1 MESRDAHFATSSV
14 ARLVDR
20 GDSRQCGMVRVVKG
34 GVWKNTED
42 EILKAAVSKYGMN
55 QWARISSLLVR
66 KTPKQCK
73 ARWYEWLDPSIKK
86 IEWSREED
94 EKLLHMAKL
103 MPTQWRTIAPI
114 VGRTATQCLERYQ
127 QLLDD
132 ADAHESGL
140 GLAGPG
146 VEAAPSAD
154 QVLKLRPGE
163 IDPDP
168 ESRPAKPDPVDMDED
183 EKEMLSEARARLA
196 NTEGKKAKRKA
207 RERALDEARRL
218 STLQKRREL
227 RAAGIVGK
235 GRDKAK
241 GIDYNAEI
249 PFEKQPLPGFYDT
262 SAEAAKTY
270 EEPMR
275 RTLLQ
280 MEPGPQPTDE
290 EAKRKRDKAMNKP
303 SRHEEALR
311 RMQEAD
317 KVSKRRKLMLPH
329 AQVSEADMEQII
341 KLGHA
346 GEEARALVEH
356 GESAT
361 EGLLGT
367 YTPIERPAPDA
378 TPARAPV
385 ADALVR
391 EARELHARTVTQTP
405 LLGDENVPMPSTAR
419 PSEPASTPAATP
431 YRDALGLNDGSA
443 TPRDAKM
450 QARIAKR
457 QLAARLAALP
467 APKNDFDI
475 VVDEPPVPEPIV
487 HDDVEE
493 DAAVRDA
500 RLAQEAAEE
509 RERAWAR
516 RTQVVQRALPRPV
529 DVNPHQLEVLLAS
542 LRASDDEAQRLV
554 DHEVVQLMAQDARV
568 FPLPGSRNVGGQ
580 TSALW
585 PVPDTYLAQARA
597 LVEAETLHATEPSEP
612 VDMPEAW
619 APDGTRV
626 FRDTLSREAYI
637 QGAQQRLEVLRTK
650 MNDAATQ
657 ALKSE
662 KLLSKLLGGYQAR
675 SRRLGGQVTEA
686 AAKHADMSVR
696 ISALERLAS
705 SEPAAGQERL
715 ERIAADV
722 ARLSAIER
730 MAQGEHKELQEQRA
744 AAQEAW
750 DEIQTELDMRRAEAA
765 LLA

>member
-1 MESRDAHFATSSV
+1 
-14 ARLVDR
+14 
-20 GDSRQCGMVRVVKG
+20 
-34 GVWKNTED
+34 
-42 EILKAAVSKYGMN
+42 MN

-146 VEAAPSAD
+146 AEAGPSAD

-378 TPARAPV
+378 TPARVPV

-431 YRDALGLNDGSA
+431 YRDALGLNDAGA

-568 FPLPGSRNVGGQ
+568 FPLPGSRHVGGQ

-626 FRDTLSREAYI
+626 FRETLSREAYI
-637 QGAQQRLEVLRTK
+637 QGAQQRLGVLRAK

-686 AAKHADMSVR
+686 AAKHVDMCVR

>member
-1 MESRDAHFATSSV
+1 
-14 ARLVDR
+14 
-20 GDSRQCGMVRVVKG
+20 
-34 GVWKNTED
+34 
-42 EILKAAVSKYGMN
+42 MN

-146 VEAAPSAD
+146 AEAAPSAD

-568 FPLPGSRNVGGQ
+568 FPLPGSRHVGGQ

-626 FRDTLSREAYI
+626 FRETLSREAYI
-637 QGAQQRLEVLRTK
+637 QGAQQRLGVLRAK

-686 AAKHADMSVR
+686 AAKHVDMCVR

>member
-1 MESRDAHFATSSV
+1 
-14 ARLVDR
+14 
-20 GDSRQCGMVRVVKG
+20 
-34 GVWKNTED
+34 
-42 EILKAAVSKYGMN
+42 MN

-146 VEAAPSAD
+146 AEAAPSAD

-235 GRDKAK
+235 GLDKAK

-367 YTPIERPAPDA
+367 YTPMERPAPDA
-378 TPARAPV
+378 TPARVPV

>member
-1 MESRDAHFATSSV
+1 
-14 ARLVDR
+14 
-20 GDSRQCGMVRVVKG
+20 
-34 GVWKNTED
+34 
-42 EILKAAVSKYGMN
+42 MN

-146 VEAAPSAD
+146 AEAAPSAD

-378 TPARAPV
+378 TPARVPV

-568 FPLPGSRNVGGQ
+568 FPLPGSRHVGGQ

-626 FRDTLSREAYI
+626 FRETLSREAYI

>member
-1 MESRDAHFATSSV
+1 MLTTSHV
-14 ARLVDR
+14 APPSPAWRLT
-20 GDSRQCGMVRVVKG
+20 MVRVVKG

-132 ADAHESGL
+132 ADAHDSEL

-146 VEAAPSAD
+146 AEAGPSAD
-154 QVLKLRPGE
+154 QVLRLRPGE

-227 RAAGIVGK
+227 RAAGILGK
-235 GRDKAK
+235 SKDKVA

-262 SAEAAKTY
+262 TEEAAKTY

-280 MEPGPQPTDE
+280 MEPGPQQTDE
-290 EAKRKRDKAMNKP
+290 EAKRKRDRALNKP
-303 SRHEEALR
+303 SRHEDALR
-311 RMQEAD
+311 RMREAD
-317 KVSKRRKLMLPH
+317 KVTKRRRLALPE

-346 GEEARALVEH
+346 GEEARALVEN
-356 GESAT
+356 GEAST
-361 EGLLGT
+361 EGLLGN
-367 YTPIERPAPDA
+367 YTPMERPSVEA
-378 TPARAPV
+378 TPRAD

-405 LLGDENVPMPSTAR
+405 LLGDENKPVHAAKTEMP
-419 PSEPASTPAATP
+419 PPPAPVSATP
-431 YRDALGLNDGSA
+431 FRDTLGLNEPM
-443 TPRDAKM
+443 TPRDTKA
-450 QARIAKR
+450 QARLAKR
-457 QLAARLAALP
+457 QLVERLAALP
-467 APKNDFDI
+467 TPKNDFDI
-475 VVDEPPVPEPIV
+475 VVDAPEQV
-487 HDDVEE
+487 EATAADVVE
-493 DAAVRDA
+493 DTAVRDA
-500 RLAQEAAEE
+500 RMAELAAEAYE
-509 RERAWAR
+509 QELAR
-516 RTQVVQRALPRPV
+516 RTQVVQRGLPRPV
-529 DVNPHQLEVLLAS
+529 DVDAQRLAAVLAT
-542 LRASDDEAQRLV
+542 LRTDDEPAQRLV
-554 DHEVVQLMAQDARV
+554 DEDVAQLMAHDARV
-568 FPLPGSRNVGGQ
+568 FPLPGSRVAGGAR
-580 TSALW
+580 SAL
-585 PVPDTYLAQARA
+585 PIVDDAALNKAKA
-597 LVEAETLHATEPSEP
+597 LVEEEKDATRASPPPVPPVPSAAAGA
-612 VDMPEAW
+612 EAW
-619 APDGTRV
+619 SLAGTLV
-626 FRDTLSREAYI
+626 FRDSLTHDEFVA
-637 QGAQQRLEVLRTK
+637 GARHRLDALRTR
-650 MNDAATQ
+650 MNEMAAQ
-657 ALKSE
+657 ALKGE
-662 KLLSKLLGGYQAR
+662 KVLGKLLGGYQAR
-675 SRRLGGQVTEA
+675 SRTLAGKIANAATEHVDVSIRL
-686 AAKHADMSVR
+686 S
-696 ISALERLAS
+696 SLERLALT
-705 SEPAAGQERL
+705 EPAAGRDRL
-715 ERIAADV
+715 DALKASV
-722 ARLSAIER
+722 QRLSAMES
-730 MAQGEHKELQEQRA
+730 MAQAEYKDAVAERD
-744 AAQEAW
+744 AAQEAF
-750 DEIQTELDMRRAEAA
+750 DEVQTELDMRRAELA
-765 LLA
+765 LA

>member
-1 MESRDAHFATSSV
+1 
-14 ARLVDR
+14 
-20 GDSRQCGMVRVVKG
+20 
-34 GVWKNTED
+34 
-42 EILKAAVSKYGMN
+42 MN

-146 VEAAPSAD
+146 AEAAPSAD

-405 LLGDENVPMPSTAR
+405 LLGDENVRMPSTAR

>member
-1 MESRDAHFATSSV
+1 M
-14 ARLVDR
+14 
-20 GDSRQCGMVRVVKG
+20 
-34 GVWKNTED
+34 
-42 EILKAAVSKYGMN
+42 SKYGMN

-146 VEAAPSAD
+146 AEAGPSAD

-196 NTEGKKAKRKA
+196 NTEGKKAKRKD

>member
-1 MESRDAHFATSSV
+1 M
-14 ARLVDR
+14 
-20 GDSRQCGMVRVVKG
+20 
-34 GVWKNTED
+34 
-42 EILKAAVSKYGMN
+42 SKYGMN

-467 APKNDFDI
+467 APKNYFDI

-568 FPLPGSRNVGGQ
+568 FPLPGSRHVGGQ

-626 FRDTLSREAYI
+626 FRETLSREAYI

>member
-1 MESRDAHFATSSV
+1 
-14 ARLVDR
+14 
-20 GDSRQCGMVRVVKG
+20 
-34 GVWKNTED
+34 
-42 EILKAAVSKYGMN
+42 MN

-146 VEAAPSAD
+146 AEAGPSAD

-317 KVSKRRKLMLPH
+317 KVSKRRKLMLPQ

-378 TPARAPV
+378 TPARVPV

-405 LLGDENVPMPSTAR
+405 LLGDENVPMPSTVR

-568 FPLPGSRNVGGQ
+568 FPLPGSRHVGGQ

-626 FRDTLSREAYI
+626 FRETLSREAYI
-637 QGAQQRLEVLRTK
+637 QGAQQRLGVLRAK

-686 AAKHADMSVR
+686 AAKHVDMCVR

>member
-1 MESRDAHFATSSV
+1 M
-14 ARLVDR
+14 
-20 GDSRQCGMVRVVKG
+20 
-34 GVWKNTED
+34 
-42 EILKAAVSKYGMN
+42 SKYGMN

-146 VEAAPSAD
+146 AEAAPSAD

-405 LLGDENVPMPSTAR
+405 LLGDENVRMPSTAR

>member
-1 MESRDAHFATSSV
+1 
-14 ARLVDR
+14 
-20 GDSRQCGMVRVVKG
+20 
-34 GVWKNTED
+34 
-42 EILKAAVSKYGMN
+42 MN

-146 VEAAPSAD
+146 AEAGPSAD

-196 NTEGKKAKRKA
+196 NTEGKKAKRKD

-317 KVSKRRKLMLPH
+317 KVSKRRKLMLPQ

-367 YTPIERPAPDA
+367 YTPMERPAPDA
-378 TPARAPV
+378 TPARVPV

>member
-1 MESRDAHFATSSV
+1 
-14 ARLVDR
+14 
-20 GDSRQCGMVRVVKG
+20 
-34 GVWKNTED
+34 
-42 EILKAAVSKYGMN
+42 MN

-146 VEAAPSAD
+146 AEAAPSAD

-196 NTEGKKAKRKA
+196 NTEGKKAKRKD

-317 KVSKRRKLMLPH
+317 KVSKRRKLMLPQ

-378 TPARAPV
+378 TPARVPV

-405 LLGDENVPMPSTAR
+405 LLGDENVPMPSTVR

-431 YRDALGLNDGSA
+431 YRDALGLNDAGA

-568 FPLPGSRNVGGQ
+568 FPLPGSRHVGGQ

-626 FRDTLSREAYI
+626 FRETLSREAYI
-637 QGAQQRLEVLRTK
+637 QGAQQRLGVLRAK

>member
-1 MESRDAHFATSSV
+1 
-14 ARLVDR
+14 
-20 GDSRQCGMVRVVKG
+20 
-34 GVWKNTED
+34 
-42 EILKAAVSKYGMN
+42 MN

-146 VEAAPSAD
+146 AEAGPSAD

-500 RLAQEAAEE
+500 RLAQEASEE

>member
-1 MESRDAHFATSSV
+1 
-14 ARLVDR
+14 
-20 GDSRQCGMVRVVKG
+20 
-34 GVWKNTED
+34 
-42 EILKAAVSKYGMN
+42 MN

-146 VEAAPSAD
+146 AEAAPSAD

-378 TPARAPV
+378 TPARVPV

-686 AAKHADMSVR
+686 AAKHVDMCVR

>member
-1 MESRDAHFATSSV
+1 M
-14 ARLVDR
+14 
-20 GDSRQCGMVRVVKG
+20 
-34 GVWKNTED
+34 
-42 EILKAAVSKYGMN
+42 SKYGMN

-146 VEAAPSAD
+146 AEAGPSAD

-378 TPARAPV
+378 TPARVPV

-431 YRDALGLNDGSA
+431 YRDALGLNDAGA

-626 FRDTLSREAYI
+626 FRETLSREAYI
-637 QGAQQRLEVLRTK
+637 QGAKQRLGVLRAK

>member
-1 MESRDAHFATSSV
+1 
-14 ARLVDR
+14 
-20 GDSRQCGMVRVVKG
+20 
-34 GVWKNTED
+34 
-42 EILKAAVSKYGMN
+42 MN

-146 VEAAPSAD
+146 AEAAPSAD

-637 QGAQQRLEVLRTK
+637 QGAKQRLEVLRAK

-686 AAKHADMSVR
+686 AAKHVDMCVR

>member
-1 MESRDAHFATSSV
+1 
-14 ARLVDR
+14 
-20 GDSRQCGMVRVVKG
+20 
-34 GVWKNTED
+34 
-42 EILKAAVSKYGMN
+42 MN

-86 IEWSREED
+86 IEWSRDED

-597 LVEAETLHATEPSEP
+597 LVEAETLHAAEPSEP

-637 QGAQQRLEVLRTK
+637 QGAQQRLGVLRTK

>member
-1 MESRDAHFATSSV
+1 M
-14 ARLVDR
+14 
-20 GDSRQCGMVRVVKG
+20 
-34 GVWKNTED
+34 
-42 EILKAAVSKYGMN
+42 SKYGMN

-146 VEAAPSAD
+146 AEAAPSAD

-626 FRDTLSREAYI
+626 FRETLSREAYI
-637 QGAQQRLEVLRTK
+637 QGAQQRLGVLRAK

-686 AAKHADMSVR
+686 AAKHVDMCVR

-730 MAQGEHKELQEQRA
+730 IAQGEHKELQEQRA

>member
-1 MESRDAHFATSSV
+1 M
-14 ARLVDR
+14 
-20 GDSRQCGMVRVVKG
+20 
-34 GVWKNTED
+34 
-42 EILKAAVSKYGMN
+42 SKYGMN

-146 VEAAPSAD
+146 AEAAPSAD

-475 VVDEPPVPEPIV
+475 VVDEPPVPKPIV

-529 DVNPHQLEVLLAS
+529 YVNPHQLEVLLAS

>member
-1 MESRDAHFATSSV
+1 
-14 ARLVDR
+14 
-20 GDSRQCGMVRVVKG
+20 
-34 GVWKNTED
+34 
-42 EILKAAVSKYGMN
+42 MN

-146 VEAAPSAD
+146 AEAGPSAD

-367 YTPIERPAPDA
+367 YTPMERPAPDA
-378 TPARAPV
+378 TPARVPV

-405 LLGDENVPMPSTAR
+405 LLGDENVPMPSTVR

-431 YRDALGLNDGSA
+431 YRDALGLNDAGA

-568 FPLPGSRNVGGQ
+568 FPLPGSRHVGGQ

-626 FRDTLSREAYI
+626 FRETLSREAYI
-637 QGAQQRLEVLRTK
+637 QGAKQRLEVLRAK

-705 SEPAAGQERL
+705 TEPAAGQERL

>member
-1 MESRDAHFATSSV
+1 M
-14 ARLVDR
+14 
-20 GDSRQCGMVRVVKG
+20 
-34 GVWKNTED
+34 
-42 EILKAAVSKYGMN
+42 SKYGMN

-146 VEAAPSAD
+146 AEAGPSAD

-317 KVSKRRKLMLPH
+317 KVSKRRKLMLPQ

-378 TPARAPV
+378 TPARVPV

-405 LLGDENVPMPSTAR
+405 LLGDENVPMPSTVR

-568 FPLPGSRNVGGQ
+568 FPLPGSRHVGGQ

-626 FRDTLSREAYI
+626 FRETLSREAYI
-637 QGAQQRLEVLRTK
+637 QGAQQRLGVLRAK

-686 AAKHADMSVR
+686 AAKHVDMCVR

>member
-1 MESRDAHFATSSV
+1 
-14 ARLVDR
+14 
-20 GDSRQCGMVRVVKG
+20 
-34 GVWKNTED
+34 
-42 EILKAAVSKYGMN
+42 MN

-146 VEAAPSAD
+146 AEAAPSAD

-597 LVEAETLHATEPSEP
+597 LVEAETLHAAEPSEP

>member
-1 MESRDAHFATSSV
+1 
-14 ARLVDR
+14 
-20 GDSRQCGMVRVVKG
+20 
-34 GVWKNTED
+34 
-42 EILKAAVSKYGMN
+42 MN

-146 VEAAPSAD
+146 AEAAPSAD

-378 TPARAPV
+378 TPARVPV

-405 LLGDENVPMPSTAR
+405 LLGDENVPMPSTVR

>member
-1 MESRDAHFATSSV
+1 
-14 ARLVDR
+14 
-20 GDSRQCGMVRVVKG
+20 
-34 GVWKNTED
+34 
-42 EILKAAVSKYGMN
+42 MN

-146 VEAAPSAD
+146 AEAAPSAD

-317 KVSKRRKLMLPH
+317 KVSKRRKLMLPQ

-378 TPARAPV
+378 TPARVPV

-405 LLGDENVPMPSTAR
+405 LLGDENVPMPSTVR

-597 LVEAETLHATEPSEP
+597 LVEAETLHAAEPSEP

>member
-1 MESRDAHFATSSV
+1 M
-14 ARLVDR
+14 
-20 GDSRQCGMVRVVKG
+20 
-34 GVWKNTED
+34 
-42 EILKAAVSKYGMN
+42 SKYGMN

-146 VEAAPSAD
+146 AEAAPSAD

-329 AQVSEADMEQII
+329 AQVSEADMEQIV

-367 YTPIERPAPDA
+367 YTPMERPAPDA
-378 TPARAPV
+378 TPARVPV

-516 RTQVVQRALPRPV
+516 RTQVVQRALPRPL

-568 FPLPGSRNVGGQ
+568 FPLPGSRHVGGQ

>member
-1 MESRDAHFATSSV
+1 
-14 ARLVDR
+14 
-20 GDSRQCGMVRVVKG
+20 
-34 GVWKNTED
+34 
-42 EILKAAVSKYGMN
+42 MN

-146 VEAAPSAD
+146 AEAGPSAD

-196 NTEGKKAKRKA
+196 NTEGKKAKRKD

-317 KVSKRRKLMLPH
+317 KVSKRRKLMLPQ

-378 TPARAPV
+378 TPARVPV

-405 LLGDENVPMPSTAR
+405 LLGDENVPMPSTVR

-431 YRDALGLNDGSA
+431 YRDALGLNDAGA

-568 FPLPGSRNVGGQ
+568 FPLPGSRHVGGQ

-626 FRDTLSREAYI
+626 FRETLSREAYI
-637 QGAQQRLEVLRTK
+637 QGAKQRLEVLRAK

>member
-1 MESRDAHFATSSV
+1 
-14 ARLVDR
+14 
-20 GDSRQCGMVRVVKG
+20 
-34 GVWKNTED
+34 
-42 EILKAAVSKYGMN
+42 MN

-146 VEAAPSAD
+146 AEAGPSAD

-378 TPARAPV
+378 TPARVPV

-637 QGAQQRLEVLRTK
+637 QGAQQRLGVLRAK

-686 AAKHADMSVR
+686 AAKHVDMCVR

>member
-1 MESRDAHFATSSV
+1 M
-14 ARLVDR
+14 
-20 GDSRQCGMVRVVKG
+20 
-34 GVWKNTED
+34 
-42 EILKAAVSKYGMN
+42 SKYGMN

-146 VEAAPSAD
+146 AEAAPSAD

-378 TPARAPV
+378 TPARVPV

-405 LLGDENVPMPSTAR
+405 LLGDENVPMPSTVR

-568 FPLPGSRNVGGQ
+568 FPLPGSRHVGGQ

-626 FRDTLSREAYI
+626 FRETLSREAYI
-637 QGAQQRLEVLRTK
+637 QGAKQRLEVLRAK

-686 AAKHADMSVR
+686 AAKHVDMCVR

>member
-1 MESRDAHFATSSV
+1 
-14 ARLVDR
+14 
-20 GDSRQCGMVRVVKG
+20 
-34 GVWKNTED
+34 
-42 EILKAAVSKYGMN
+42 MN

-597 LVEAETLHATEPSEP
+597 LVEAETLHAAEPSEP

>member
-1 MESRDAHFATSSV
+1 
-14 ARLVDR
+14 
-20 GDSRQCGMVRVVKG
+20 
-34 GVWKNTED
+34 
-42 EILKAAVSKYGMN
+42 MN

-146 VEAAPSAD
+146 AEAAPSAD

-405 LLGDENVPMPSTAR
+405 LLGDENVRMPSTAR

-580 TSALW
+580 TSALC

>member
-1 MESRDAHFATSSV
+1 
-14 ARLVDR
+14 
-20 GDSRQCGMVRVVKG
+20 
-34 GVWKNTED
+34 
-42 EILKAAVSKYGMN
+42 MN

-146 VEAAPSAD
+146 AEAAPSAD

-329 AQVSEADMEQII
+329 AQVSEADMEQIV

-367 YTPIERPAPDA
+367 YTPMERPAPDA
-378 TPARAPV
+378 TPARVPV

>member
-1 MESRDAHFATSSV
+1 M
-14 ARLVDR
+14 
-20 GDSRQCGMVRVVKG
+20 
-34 GVWKNTED
+34 
-42 EILKAAVSKYGMN
+42 SKYGMN

-73 ARWYEWLDPSIKK
+73 ARWYDWLDPSIKK

-146 VEAAPSAD
+146 AEAAPSAD

-378 TPARAPV
+378 TPARVPV

>member
-1 MESRDAHFATSSV
+1 
-14 ARLVDR
+14 
-20 GDSRQCGMVRVVKG
+20 
-34 GVWKNTED
+34 
-42 EILKAAVSKYGMN
+42 MN

-146 VEAAPSAD
+146 AEAGPSAD

-378 TPARAPV
+378 TPARVPV

-405 LLGDENVPMPSTAR
+405 LLGDENVPMPSTVR

-431 YRDALGLNDGSA
+431 YRDALGLNDAGA

-568 FPLPGSRNVGGQ
+568 FPLPGSRHVGGQ

-626 FRDTLSREAYI
+626 FRETLSREAYI
-637 QGAQQRLEVLRTK
+637 QGAQQRLGVLRAK

>member
-1 MESRDAHFATSSV
+1 M
-14 ARLVDR
+14 
-20 GDSRQCGMVRVVKG
+20 
-34 GVWKNTED
+34 
-42 EILKAAVSKYGMN
+42 SKYGMN

-626 FRDTLSREAYI
+626 FRETLSREAYI
-637 QGAQQRLEVLRTK
+637 QGAQQRLEVLRAK

>member
-1 MESRDAHFATSSV
+1 M
-14 ARLVDR
+14 
-20 GDSRQCGMVRVVKG
+20 
-34 GVWKNTED
+34 
-42 EILKAAVSKYGMN
+42 SKYGMN

-626 FRDTLSREAYI
+626 FRETLSREAYI
-637 QGAQQRLEVLRTK
+637 QGAKQRLGVLRAK

>member
-1 MESRDAHFATSSV
+1 M
-14 ARLVDR
+14 
-20 GDSRQCGMVRVVKG
+20 
-34 GVWKNTED
+34 
-42 EILKAAVSKYGMN
+42 SKYGMN

-146 VEAAPSAD
+146 AEAAPSAD

-317 KVSKRRKLMLPH
+317 KVSKRRKLMLPQ

-378 TPARAPV
+378 TPARVPV

-431 YRDALGLNDGSA
+431 YRDALGLNDAGA
-443 TPRDAKM
+443 TPRDAMM

-568 FPLPGSRNVGGQ
+568 FPLPGSRHVGGQ

-626 FRDTLSREAYI
+626 FRETLSREAYI
-637 QGAQQRLEVLRTK
+637 QGAQQRLDVLRAK

>member
-1 MESRDAHFATSSV
+1 M
-14 ARLVDR
+14 
-20 GDSRQCGMVRVVKG
+20 
-34 GVWKNTED
+34 
-42 EILKAAVSKYGMN
+42 SKYGMN

-146 VEAAPSAD
+146 AEAGPSAD

-378 TPARAPV
+378 TPARVPV

>member
-1 MESRDAHFATSSV
+1 M
-14 ARLVDR
+14 
-20 GDSRQCGMVRVVKG
+20 
-34 GVWKNTED
+34 
-42 EILKAAVSKYGMN
+42 SKYGMN

-146 VEAAPSAD
+146 AEAAPSAD

-500 RLAQEAAEE
+500 RLAQEASEE

-597 LVEAETLHATEPSEP
+597 LVEAETLHAAEPSEP